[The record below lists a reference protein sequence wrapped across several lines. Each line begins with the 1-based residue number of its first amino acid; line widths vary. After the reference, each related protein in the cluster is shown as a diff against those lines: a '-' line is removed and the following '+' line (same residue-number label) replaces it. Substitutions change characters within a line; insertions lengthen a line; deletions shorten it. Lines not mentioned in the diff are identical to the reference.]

1 MQRLDEFVTK
11 RHAIV
16 NRYDQ
21 MLAGLPVITPWQHPD
36 SYSGFHLYVI
46 RLKLGE
52 IGKTHREVF
61 EALRAAGI
69 GVNLHYIP
77 VYRQPYYEKL
87 GFKAGVVRSRAVLRR
102 SD

>member
-1 MQRLDEFVTK
+1 MNLSPSDI
-11 RHAIV
+11 AIV

-52 IGKTHREVF
+52 IG
-61 EALRAAGI
+61 
-69 GVNLHYIP
+69 
-77 VYRQPYYEKL
+77 
-87 GFKAGVVRSRAVLRR
+87 
-102 SD
+102 